1 MKLIKIQSV
10 SDIITNSSSEVFIE
24 KIDSFGILDEILE
37 CLDMKDHY
45 TYFCT
50 EEDIKNWFYGIKE
63 EDLWW
68 ESDEQAILEEAE
80 VYYDT
85 FGFEKYNE
93 DGEEIHLSRDEMWDN
108 AKDKLIKYLLGNAVC
123 FWDRDDM
130 YDLWVHKKSDEI
142 RQIRY
147 KHYKENPETYSFEDR
162 FVDWFG
168 NILNIDD
175 VVVVPND
182 FEDENL
188 DEKYRSP
195 YAICKIKAFDLLED
209 GSFNVT
215 LSTHRGD
222 RIEHFTGH
230 IIERFIKFIPK
241 EFYGMKFWDENTKGL
256 KTEVKF

>member
-37 CLDMKDHY
+37 CIGMKDHY
-45 TYFCT
+45 TYFRT
-50 EEDIKNWFYGIKE
+50 EKDIKNWFYGIKE

-80 VYYDT
+80 VYDVT
-85 FGFEKYNE
+85 FGFEKY
-93 DGEEIHLSRDEMWDN
+93 DDHGEEIHLSRDEMWNN
-108 AKDKLIKYLLGNAVC
+108 AKDKLVKYLLGNAVC

-130 YDLWVHKKSDEI
+130 YNLWTNANVEEI

-147 KHYKENPETYSFEDR
+147 KHYKENPKTFSFEDR

-168 NILNIDD
+168 NILNIGD
-175 VVVVPND
+175 VVVIPND
-182 FEDENL
+182 FEDEKL
-188 DEKYRSP
+188 DVKYKSP
-195 YAICKIKAFDLLED
+195 YAICQIKEFDLLED

-215 LSTHRGD
+215 LKTHRGE
-222 RIEHFTGH
+222 RIENFQGH

-241 EFYGMKFWDENTKGL
+241 EFYGMKFWDENTKEL
-256 KTEVKF
+256 KTELKF